1 VRSEAMHADVLHLE
15 EIATAACG
23 DGVRTPS
30 LVHLQYLARRDRA
43 FGPPWR
49 SEFRQVLEFVR
60 AERAAAR
67 RHAWLVASS
76 PVVATELRRLAPR
89 AEVVH
94 APLALDPADYPPAP
108 LDGPPVA
115 GLIGSAAWPPTAAA
129 VHRLLT
135 EVWPA
140 LRRLAPDARLRIAG
154 RGTDA
159 LADRA
164 PEGVELLGSVP
175 SAGEFLRSLSLLLY
189 PLERG
194 SGMKVKVLES
204 IASGLPVVTTAA
216 GAEGIEAG
224 EGIVVEQEAA
234 ALARAAAGLLADES
248 ERRSRGSAA
257 RSAFAA
263 RYSPRVATEPLVA
276 LYRRMA

>member
-1 VRSEAMHADVLHLE
+1 V
-15 EIATAACG
+15 
-23 DGVRTPS
+23 
-30 LVHLQYLARRDRA
+30 
-43 FGPPWR
+43 
-49 SEFRQVLEFVR
+49 
-60 AERAAAR
+60 
-67 RHAWLVASS
+67 
-76 PVVATELRRLAPR
+76 LAP
-89 AEVVH
+89 
-94 APLALDPADYPPAP
+94 LTLDPALYPPVP

-115 GLIGSAAWPPTAAA
+115 GIIGTAAWPPTRAATL
-129 VHRLLT
+129 RLL
-135 EVWPA
+135 ERVWPA
-140 LRRLAPDARLRIAG
+140 ILHELPGARLRVAG
-154 RGTDA
+154 RGMA
-159 LADRA
+159 SLVGPEA
-164 PEGVELLGSVP
+164 PAGVDVVGDVESAAAFLNGLSV
-175 SAGEFLRSLSLLLY
+175 LLY